1 MQCNAFYKTNIIF
14 IIQSGT
20 ITHPFFS
27 VLTRFLFLK
36 KCKNTIGYAKNI
48 IKRTHKNGLK
58 LGGISYSC
66 S

>member
-36 KCKNTIGYAKNI
+36 KCKNTIGYTKNI
-48 IKRTHKNGLK
+48 VVQRTKKWSETWWNFIQL
-58 LGGISYSC
+58 
-66 S
+66 